1 VDSQEGKFDLEQ
13 RLTVGVARAGSPSPV
28 VIALPMVELAEYDFG
43 GPLHILV
50 VPADLHFMEAEALV
64 KLAGAPEEILDMVK

>member
-1 VDSQEGKFDLEQ
+1 LGH
-13 RLTVGVARAGSPSPV
+13 RLTVGVARAGSPLPV
-28 VIALPMVELAEYDFG
+28 VVARPLVELADYDFG

-64 KLAGAPEEILDMVK
+64 KLAGAPEEVLDMAK